1 MRPKEAASSSF
12 DCFNV
17 DEKERDAM
25 TRFAAV
31 TTPKHTLHAALELS
45 KNSWLL
51 AIQFPDRDNPS
62 LYPIR
67 GGNAEGLMAKLDAAR
82 KRLAKVSGQTPKVT
96 LCYEAGYDGFWLS
109 RLLEQRGIE
118 CLVMEPAS
126 LQVNRRARRVK
137 TDRID
142 VEKLL
147 HTLIAWC
154 RGERHVCS
162 MVVIPSVEEED
173 LRRSHRERD
182 RLVRERTAQ
191 INRIKGLLFGQ
202 GIRGINVKKYYKT
215 LAPAELVTG
224 DGRPLPKRL
233 GREITREIQRLALVQ
248 EQLVEVERER
258 DLAPTPCQATERKR
272 HELLRLK
279 GIGPTFAAVL
289 SREVYYRHFANRR
302 QVANYIGLAP
312 SPYDSGDSRRSQG
325 ISKAGNSLVRY
336 TMIQAAWL
344 WIRHQPNSALT
355 QWFRRRT
362 EGESKRMRCVMIVA
376 LARKL
381 AIALWRY
388 VELGLIPEGATLSA
402 R

>member
-1 MRPKEAASSSF
+1 MRPKEAASRSF
-12 DCFNV
+12 GCFNI
-17 DEKERDAM
+17 DQKERDTM
-25 TRFAAV
+25 TQFPAA
-31 TTPKHTLHAALELS
+31 TSSEQTLHAALELS

-62 LYPIR
+62 LHPIK
-67 GGNAEGLMAKLDAAR
+67 GGDTDGLMAKLDAAR
-82 KRLAKVSGQTPKVT
+82 DRVAKVTGQTPKMT
-96 LCYEAGYDGFWLS
+96 LCYEAGYDGFWLT

-142 VEKLL
+142 VESLL

-182 RLVRERTAQ
+182 RLVRERTAH

-233 GREITREIQRLALVQ
+233 GREITREIQRLAMVQ

-258 DLAPTPCQATERKR
+258 DLALTPCEATERKR

-279 GIGPTFAAVL
+279 GIGPTFSAVL
-289 SREVYYRHFANRR
+289 SREVYYRRFANRR
-302 QVANYIGLAP
+302 QVASYIGLAP

-362 EGESKRMRCVMIVA
+362 EGQSKRMRCVMIVA

-388 VELGLIPEGATLSA
+388 VELGLIPQGATLST